1 MKTKRPTINPVCIRE
16 TPVSRVCGVCPRRHK
31 ILGTALHSL
40 SNPRGPGFW
49 KLNTSFLTDKD
60 NAAHIRTVIAQVR
73 EEYKNDAN
81 VNDAGRLLWEIMKLK
96 IREKSMQ
103 YVAAKKAKMSRKEEE
118 LEKIINAL
126 QNLVDSNRIREKQ
139 SALNELEDKRTQLE
153 EIVDGL

>member
-1 MKTKRPTINPVCIRE
+1 M
-16 TPVSRVCGVCPRRHK
+16 SRVCGVCPRRHK
-31 ILGTALHSL
+31 ILGLGTALHSL

-126 QNLVDSNRIREKQ
+126 QNLVDSNRIRENEKQ

-153 EIVDGL
+153 KIVDSL